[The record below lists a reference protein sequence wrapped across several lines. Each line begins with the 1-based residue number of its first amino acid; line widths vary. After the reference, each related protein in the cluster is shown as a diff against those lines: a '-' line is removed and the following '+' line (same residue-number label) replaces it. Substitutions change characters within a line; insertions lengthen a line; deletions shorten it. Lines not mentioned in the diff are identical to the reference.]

1 MAGESA
7 YESARRQREKAERL
21 LRSADL
27 HEKGAEGERATAAI
41 LDALPREHWT
51 VIHDVR
57 WPGRRFAN
65 VDHVVIGPPG
75 VFVVDSKN
83 WSGRVDV
90 KDGVLRQ
97 NGYKR
102 EPAVAGAAEAALAVA
117 RLVPLLRVDLVMPV
131 LCFVRDEPVTGW
143 ARDVAVCS
151 TSNLLELIQSRPSR
165 LEQWQIRD
173 IALQLDGQL
182 CAASLPSP
190 SQARPRSSASR
201 QRGSA
206 RPVSRPVPQTRSTR
220 KPQSKVGG
228 ELLKLVLLLGVLFFT
243 YLVLIP
249 SMLSR

>member
-27 HEKGAEGERATAAI
+27 HEKGAEGERATAAV
-41 LDALPREHWT
+41 LATLPGEHWT
-51 VIHDVR
+51 VLHDVR

-83 WSGRVDV
+83 WSGRIEVRDQ
-90 KDGVLRQ
+90 VLRQ

-117 RLVPLLRVDLVMPV
+117 RLVPLLRVDLVVPV

-143 ARDVAVCS
+143 ARDVVVCS
-151 TSNLLELIQSRPSR
+151 TSNLLSLLQSRPSQ
-165 LEQWQIRD
+165 LEPWQVRD

-182 CAASLPSP
+182 NAASLPAAEPKPHARSSRYQRNPSP
-190 SQARPRSSASR
+190 VPRTRPRAPVKRKSR
-201 QRGSA
+201 KSPA
-206 RPVSRPVPQTRSTR
+206 A
-220 KPQSKVGG
+220 
-228 ELLKLVLLLGVLFFT
+228 ELLRLLALLAALYFA
-243 YLVLIP
+243 YMLLIP
-249 SMLSR
+249 SMLTR